1 MAPSPAPWQLALARL
16 EGALPFLGNDLAAS
30 LALASL
36 RRLWRVHV
44 RDFAFENIGLEHD
57 PGLEAAELMRS
68 WYSEERRDLLS
79 WVSRR
84 GPPPLARAAGLALK
98 AKGASESF
106 TSTFDAAERA
116 LERLDALL
124 PAADPLATL
133 AEWMRQLREDET
145 PFLEGG
151 SEFVE
156 VGGHVFSRFASRG
169 AGWAASLAAAMRP
182 QLFALG
188 AAPLALAG
196 LAPRSLFQQDLESP
210 LPSLLSTAI
219 GNAAIDV
226 ASDLLAMRQ
235 ALNRRDLELRALY
248 ASSHARQA
256 WQLISA
262 LGPLTRAE
270 LARAL
275 DVTPRTASQAVVALE
290 NANLVRLR
298 PADKVIL
305 AANA

>member
-1 MAPSPAPWQLALARL
+1 MAPSPAPWPIALARI
-16 EGALPFLGNDLAAS
+16 EGALPFLDDDLAAS
-30 LALASL
+30 LALATL

-44 RDFAFENIGLEHD
+44 RDFTFENIGIEHD

-68 WYSEERRDLLS
+68 WYGEERRDLLS
-79 WVSRR
+79 WIGRR
-84 GPPPLARAAGLALK
+84 GPPPLARAARIALK
-98 AKGASESF
+98 AKGVSESF
-106 TSTFDAAERA
+106 TSSFDPADRA

-124 PAADPLATL
+124 PAADPLAAL
-133 AEWMRQLREDET
+133 AEWIHQLREDET

-156 VGGHVFSRFASRG
+156 FEGHVFSRFAPRG
-169 AGWAASLAAAMRP
+169 AAWAASLAAALRP
-182 QLFALG
+182 QLFGLG

-196 LAPRSLFQQDLESP
+196 LAPRGLFKEILESP

-219 GNAAIDV
+219 GSAAAAV
-226 ASDLLAMRQ
+226 SSDLAAMRQ
-235 ALNRRDLELRALY
+235 ALHRRDLKLRGLY
-248 ASSHARQA
+248 ASSHAPHV

-275 DVTPRTASQAVVALE
+275 EVTPRTASLAVVALE
-290 NANLVRLR
+290 SANLVRLR

-305 AANA
+305 SACG

>member
-1 MAPSPAPWQLALARL
+1 ML
-16 EGALPFLGNDLAAS
+16 E
-30 LALASL
+30 
-36 RRLWRVHV
+36 
-44 RDFAFENIGLEHD
+44 
-57 PGLEAAELMRS
+57 
-68 WYSEERRDLLS
+68 
-79 WVSRR
+79 
-84 GPPPLARAAGLALK
+84 
-98 AKGASESF
+98 
-106 TSTFDAAERA
+106 T
-116 LERLDALL
+116 
-124 PAADPLATL
+124 
-133 AEWMRQLREDET
+133 
-145 PFLEGG
+145 
-151 SEFVE
+151 
-156 VGGHVFSRFASRG
+156 FSR
-169 AGWAASLAAAMRP
+169 
-182 QLFALG
+182 
-188 AAPLALAG
+188 
-196 LAPRSLFQQDLESP
+196 D
-210 LPSLLSTAI
+210 T
-219 GNAAIDV
+219 IDV